1 MLPETELMNGVG
13 GLLYPA
19 SNEIYTALHAYDP
32 FPPFHPFPVLLVPEA
47 ASEDRRE
54 ASLGLAGSSFG
65 CRDRFIAGRTS
76 GSERRGRHT
85 AQERGPR

>member
-1 MLPETELMNGVG
+1 MLPETELMNGVW
-13 GLLYPA
+13 GLLNPA

-32 FPPFHPFPVLLVPEA
+32 FPPFHPSPVLLVPEA